1 MPSSGVPLPPDI
13 YHDPFHTCH
22 LHASV
27 SRSIKWKMSRGSWF
41 VSSVL
46 LGPFLWPQDPGQ
58 LWPSVAL
65 DMLCVLGPVIAV
77 SVPTLLQGRSYAVEE
92 TWGKT
97 AEGLSEAINRG
108 GSPSPCTTGRAEVC
122 AHVYAHV
129 CGVPMHVPASGA
141 MRVCVCVCVHTCFQQ
156 PQYLGCSG
164 RICMWSGA

>member
-13 YHDPFHTCH
+13 YHDPFLTHH

-27 SRSIKWKMSRGSWF
+27 SHSIKWKMSRGSWF
-41 VSSVL
+41 VPSVL

-58 LWPSVAL
+58 LWHSVAL

-77 SVPTLLQGRSYAVEE
+77 SVPTLLQGRSYAVED

-108 GSPSPCTTGRAEVC
+108 GSPSPCTPGRADVC
-122 AHVYAHV
+122 AHVYALV
-129 CGVPMHVPASGA
+129 CGAPMHVPASGA
-141 MRVCVCVCVHTCFQQ
+141 VCVGVCAHVFPTASVPWLFFWEA
-156 PQYLGCSG
+156 
-164 RICMWSGA
+164 CMWSDA